1 MLVLNRK
8 KGETL
13 IIADNIEITIIEVQG
28 EQVKV
33 GIQAPR
39 EISIYRKEIY
49 QEVIDANRI
58 AAQNLTDIG
67 NKIKQIELRK
77 NDLGGV

>member
-13 IIADNIEITIIEVQG
+13 IIADHIEITIVEVQG
-28 EQVKV
+28 EQVKI

-39 EISIYRKEIY
+39 EIAIYRKEIY
-49 QEVIDANRI
+49 QEVIDANRV
-58 AAQNLTDIG
+58 ATQNLTDIG
-67 NKIKQIELRK
+67 NKIKQIEQQK
-77 NDLGGV
+77 NDLGGI

>member
-13 IIADNIEITIIEVQG
+13 IIADHIEITIVEVQG
-28 EQVKV
+28 EQVKI

-39 EISIYRKEIY
+39 EIAVYRKEIY
-49 QEVIDANRI
+49 QEVIDANRV
-58 AAQNLTDIG
+58 ATQNLTDIG
-67 NKIKQIELRK
+67 NKIKQIEQQK
-77 NDLGGV
+77 NDLGGI

>member
-13 IIADNIEITIIEVQG
+13 IIADNIEVTIIEVQG

-33 GIQAPR
+33 GIRAPK
-39 EISIYRKEIY
+39 EIPIHRKEIY
-49 QEVIDANRI
+49 QAIIEANRV

-67 NKIKQIELRK
+67 DKIKQI
-77 NDLGGV
+77 DLKKSDFGG